1 LGKRRR
7 KNWQKYGLWTAA
19 TLAGLGWQL
28 TTGTVAEADE
38 VADTAPVAESVVTA
52 EATEELAPASPEVE
66 PATANAE
73 SSPEDETTVE
83 PETVA
88 EAGTVAPL
96 ALNGDGVVL
105 SQPGKRKLRRVR
117 ANKPVDDQQSTTA
130 VVAATPVPEVVSEK
144 TDALPKQ
151 SKHTDAAIDQWM
163 PNKTL
168 QTAVLKELQREQQ
181 EDHKTWVAENEITQE
196 DMLRLDALRIT
207 GNAESSG
214 ISTYIDGHTEFSLK
228 GIEYAKNLEHIDLG
242 GGMVNNSPYQVYG
255 DVVDLSPL
263 AGLIHLESAFLDG
276 NRIKD
281 ISPLKNLNNL
291 ERLWLTHNQISDF
304 RPLNGK
310 DFWQLT
316 ITEQYITL
324 PTIKVDPTKRTAHM
338 LAPYYLPSGDLPGLY
353 SPGEHVGQNMNFHID
368 ENNHNDQYYNR
379 YIYHNIPNDDVL
391 LGEDIDENDW
401 GNLTYVNIPDQKPG
415 DAEPL
420 EEHQIQLPNYYY
432 LVAMAYV
439 KPGDVASDDPN
450 VKWYVIQPYTTAKQ
464 AGKITVRYQDEEG
477 HSLAKNKELPDGY
490 VDDAY
495 RTTPREIKDYTLS
508 KTPENAQG
516 VYTEMPIEITYVY
529 RKNATEKPSVTP
541 PVVTPP
547 VVTPPVVTPP
557 TVTPPTGGG
566 TTPTTKPT
574 PGQQPDQV
582 DTGNKPVPVS
592 VAGSVADQV
601 DGETTS
607 QPTTLT
613 KPHLSKLPPVMPTTA
628 QSKGNTLL
636 PQTDGQSAYQLLG
649 VLGLLIAFWG
659 LAYRGKD

>member
-1 LGKRRR
+1 MGKRRR

-52 EATEELAPASPEVE
+52 ETKEESKPTSLELEPGAS
-66 PATANAE
+66 NAE
-73 SSPEDETTVE
+73 SRPEDETAVE
-83 PETVA
+83 PGTVA
-88 EAGTVAPL
+88 DPGTVAPL
-96 ALNGDGVVL
+96 ALSGDGVVL
-105 SQPGKRKLRRVR
+105 SQPGKHKLRRVK

-130 VVAATPVPEVVSEK
+130 VVAATPVSEVVSEK

-151 SKHTDAAIDQWM
+151 PKRTEAAIDQWM

-168 QTAVLKELQREQQ
+168 QTAVLTELRREPQA
-181 EDHKTWVAENEITQE
+181 DHKTWTAENEITQQ
-196 DMLRLDALRIT
+196 DMLRLDALSIT

-228 GIEYAKNLEHIDLG
+228 GIEYAKNLEHIALG
-242 GGMVNNSPYQVYG
+242 GGLANNSPYQVFG

-263 AGLIHLESAFLDG
+263 AGLTHLRSAILDN

-291 ERLWLTHNQISDF
+291 EQLYLTFNQISDF

-324 PTIKVDPTKRTAHM
+324 PTIKVDPEKRTAHM
-338 LAPYYLPSGDLPGLY
+338 LAPYYLPSGDFPGLY
-353 SPGEHVGQNMNFHID
+353 SPGEWVEQIMDFHID
-368 ENNHNDQYYNR
+368 ENNHNDYYFNR

-391 LGEDIDENDW
+391 LGGDIDENDW

-432 LVAMAYV
+432 LVAMADV
-439 KPGDVASDDPN
+439 EPGDVVSDDSD
-450 VKWYVIQPYTTAKQ
+450 VEWYVIQPYTTAKQ
-464 AGKITVRYQDEEG
+464 AGKITVHYQDEG
-477 HSLAKNKELPDGY
+477 GNSLEKDHELPMGY

-495 RTTPREIKDYTLS
+495 RTTPLKIKDYTLS

-516 VYTEMPIEITYVY
+516 VYIETPIEITYVY

-547 VVTPPVVTPP
+547 VVTPP
-557 TVTPPTGGG
+557 TVTPPTDGG

-582 DTGNKPVPVS
+582 DTGSKPDQVKPVPVS
-592 VAGSVADQV
+592 VAGSAADQV
-601 DGETTS
+601 DGETTN
-607 QPTTLT
+607 QAMTPA
-613 KPHLSKLPPVMPTTA
+613 KPHPSKLPPVMPTTA

-649 VLGLLIAFWG
+649 VIGLLIAFWG

>member
-1 LGKRRR
+1 MGKRRR

-19 TLAGLGWQL
+19 TLAGFGWQL

-38 VADTAPVAESVVTA
+38 VADAAPVVTA
-52 EATEELAPASPEVE
+52 AEEE
-66 PATANAE
+66 PKPVSSELEPGVSSVE
-73 SSPEDETTVE
+73 SSPEAETAVE

-88 EAGTVAPL
+88 EAGTIAPQ
-96 ALNGDGVVL
+96 ALSGNGVVL
-105 SQPGKRKLRRVR
+105 SQPGKRQLRRVK
-117 ANKPVDDQQSTTA
+117 ANKPVDDQQQSTTA
-130 VVAATPVPEVVSEK
+130 VVAATPVSEVVSEK
-144 TDALPKQ
+144 TDALSKQPKR
-151 SKHTDAAIDQWM
+151 TEAAIDQWM

-168 QTAVLKELQREQQ
+168 QTAVLTELRREPQA
-181 EDHKTWVAENEITQE
+181 DHKTWAAENEITQQ

-228 GIEYAKNLEHIDLG
+228 GIEYAKNLEHIALG
-242 GGMVNNSPYQVYG
+242 GGMVNNSPYQMYG

-263 AGLIHLESAFLDG
+263 AGLIHLRSAILDN

-291 ERLWLTHNQISDF
+291 EQLYLTFNQISDF

-324 PTIKVDPTKRTAHM
+324 PTIKVDPEKRTAHM

-353 SPGEHVGQNMNFHID
+353 SPGEWVDQDMDFHID
-368 ENNHNDQYYNR
+368 ENNHNDYYFNR

-391 LGEDIDENDW
+391 LGGDIDENDW

-432 LVAMAYV
+432 LVAMADV
-439 KPGDVASDDPN
+439 EPGDVVSNDSD
-450 VKWYVIQPYTTAKQ
+450 VEWYVIQPYTTAKK

-495 RTTPREIKDYTLS
+495 RTIPREIKDYTLS

-547 VVTPPVVTPP
+547 VVTPPIVTPP
-557 TVTPPTGGG
+557 TDGGTPPT
-566 TTPTTKPT
+566 PKPT
-574 PGQQPDQV
+574 PGQQPNQV
-582 DTGNKPVPVS
+582 DTGNKPNQVKPVPVS
-592 VAGSVADQV
+592 VAGSAADQV
-601 DGETTS
+601 DTGTTS
-607 QPTTLT
+607 QSTAPA
-613 KPHLSKLPPVMPTTA
+613 KQHPSKLPLVMPTTP
-628 QSKGNTLL
+628 QSKGNALL

-649 VLGLLIAFWG
+649 VIGLLIAFWG
-659 LAYRGKD
+659 LAHRGKD